1 MNDFKGSIETNTLT
15 GSLKYFKGEKGDSV
29 FECWLQQDGNEGKT
43 FEDFMNE
50 VNIDLTG
57 YATIKYVDEQINN
70 AQLGGGDVNL
80 DGYAKLTD
88 IPTKTSQLA
97 NDNNFLTSVPSE
109 YITETELNEKGYL
122 TEHQDISNLALKTEL
137 HTHDNKSTLDS
148 ITNSKINQWNNKS
161 NFSGSYNDLMD
172 KPTIPKEYV
181 LPEASSETLGGVKVG
196 AGLSITNGV
205 LSATGGGVADSVEWS
220 NIQNKPN
227 IPTKTSELTND
238 NGFLTS
244 IPSEY
249 VTETELNE
257 KGYLTEHQDISKLAL
272 KTELH
277 SHVNM
282 AVLSTITNF
291 KINQWNNKSDFS
303 GSYNDLTN
311 KPTIPTVDVTKAY
324 VDGEVSKKADKSH
337 THNELHSHSNKTVL
351 DGITSS
357 KVNEWNNK
365 STFNGDYNSLTN
377 KPVIPST
384 EGLATESYVQ
394 AKIAEA
400 SLSGGEVDLSG
411 YATEEYV
418 NIKVAENTDKI
429 TVLND
434 KVDNHIKNHPSSGT
448 TIATKDIF
456 ANNDLPRVYMTS
468 DRLGLLATKNDPEA
482 ICECEIKINNR
493 TIRCYATGKVQGT
506 SSASYP
512 GKNFTFKFYSDAGCT
527 SKEKIDVGWGE
538 QYKYCFKK
546 NWVDTTHTRNLAG
559 ARIAYDM
566 VESRPNSDF
575 KTNLQKAPRN
585 GLVDGFPCKLYI
597 NGEFWGLYTWNI
609 PKDAWQFGMDSDNP
623 NHVVLCAEKNTD
635 GDANT
640 INSCQFKTLW
650 TNGDGGDWS
659 VEAGEY
665 SNTVRDS
672 LNRCIQFVMS
682 SSDVEFY
689 NNISDY
695 FDLDSLLDYY
705 CFSYFCVHLD
715 GLAKNMLLATYDG
728 RIWGASLYDMDST
741 FGAYW
746 NGTSFVSP
754 TYQCPGQ
761 YQEQFSLLWQRIEQ
775 CFGKE
780 LYARYMELR
789 KGALSLGNIVTHVEE
804 IYDLI
809 PDRVL
814 VDEKTKWTGLP
825 SQNTNTITRFRNYM
839 RDRAIYVD
847 EKFQEFNLE
856 KIPAT
861 GIALSQSALTFT
873 DRNTQTLIANP
884 SPSDT
889 TDKVTWSVNP
899 TGIVSIEDG
908 VVTPIT
914 NGDCVIT
921 ATCGAYSATCV
932 VNVTLPTEQEPLN
945 YVNFLLL
952 AKNSP
957 TTAFKLHA
965 ASTSTDCQ
973 GFECQ
978 PAFSGFDFPTDV
990 NNTDLTYMSCDS
1002 FPVVTDS
1009 EKRVN
1014 NIPCISGANDG
1025 AKNYLTVKMLKSNA
1039 STVEEFKTY
1048 FDSNPTTIAIRI
1060 KENVK
1065 KYKLN
1070 INNAEILSTTHK
1082 ANGYTCFEIIDN
1094 NIPTTNFGES
1104 NIFMSNL
1111 GYRSDWAQYT
1121 DWSYFKV
1128 SKWNGQ
1134 FYIGFQIKNELLE
1147 STDAEG
1153 IRKYVAKD
1161 DYLYY
1166 ID

>member
-1 MNDFKGSIETNTLT
+1 MANKTISDLRELSTVSDNNVLVVETNAETFKVTKENL
-15 GSLKYFKGEKGDSV
+15 LK
-29 FECWLQQDGNEGKT
+29 
-43 FEDFMNE
+43 E
-50 VNIDLTG
+50 VN
-57 YATIKYVDEQINN
+57 E
-70 AQLGGGDVNL
+70 
-80 DGYAKLTD
+80 
-88 IPTKTSQLA
+88 
-97 NDNNFLTSVPSE
+97 
-109 YITETELNEKGYL
+109 ELNTK
-122 TEHQDISNLALKTEL
+122 SNIN
-137 HTHDNKSTLDS
+137 HTH
-148 ITNSKINQWNNKS
+148 
-161 NFSGSYNDLMD
+161 
-172 KPTIPKEYV
+172 E
-181 LPEASSETLGGVKVG
+181 
-196 AGLSITNGV
+196 
-205 LSATGGGVADSVEWS
+205 
-220 NIQNKPN
+220 
-227 IPTKTSELTND
+227 
-238 NGFLTS
+238 
-244 IPSEY
+244 EY
-249 VTETELNE
+249 VTESELNA
-257 KGYLTEHQDISKLAL
+257 K
-272 KTELH
+272 
-277 SHVNM
+277 
-282 AVLSTITNF
+282 
-291 KINQWNNKSDFS
+291 
-303 GSYNDLTN
+303 
-311 KPTIPTVDVTKAY
+311 
-324 VDGEVSKKADKSH
+324 
-337 THNELHSHSNKTVL
+337 
-351 DGITSS
+351 
-357 KVNEWNNK
+357 
-365 STFNGDYNSLTN
+365 
-377 KPVIPST
+377 
-384 EGLATESYVQ
+384 GLATETFVTN
-394 AKIAEA
+394 KIAEA
-400 SLSGGEVDLSG
+400 SLSSGDVDLSG

-418 NIKVAENTDKI
+418 NTKVAENTDKI
-429 TVLND
+429 TVLSD
-434 KVDNHIKNHPSSGT
+434 KVDELKQNGGSS
-448 TIATKDIF
+448 IAIKDIF
-456 ANNDLPRVYMTS
+456 ANNELPRVYMTS
-468 DRLGLLATKNDPEA
+468 DRLGLLAAKDDPEA
-482 ICECEIKINNR
+482 ICECEIKINNQ

-506 SSASYP
+506 SSSRYP
-512 GKNFTFKFYSDAGCT
+512 GKNFTFKFYSDAECV
-527 SKEKIDVGWGE
+527 SKQKIDVGWGE

-575 KTNLQKAPRN
+575 KTHLQKAPRN
-585 GLVDGFPCKLYI
+585 GAVDGFPCKLYI

-609 PKDAWQFGMDSDNP
+609 PKDSWQFGMDSNNP

-635 GDANT
+635 GNADVV
-640 INSCQFKTLW
+640 NSCQFKTLW
-650 TNGDGGDWS
+650 MNGDGGDWS
-659 VEAGEY
+659 VEAGKY
-665 SNTVRDS
+665 SNSVRDS

-682 SSDVEFY
+682 SSDTEFY
-689 NNISDY
+689 NNINDY

-705 CFSYFCVHLD
+705 CFSYLCVHLD

-728 RIWGASLYDMDST
+728 RIWGASLYDMDSI
-741 FGAYW
+741 FGANW
-746 NGTSFVSP
+746 DGASFVST
-754 TYQCPGQ
+754 TYQCPSE
-761 YQEQFSLLWQRIEQ
+761 YQEQFSLLWQRVER

-847 EKFQEFNLE
+847 EKFKEFNLE

-861 GIALSQSALTFT
+861 GIELSQSALTFT

-889 TDKVTWSVNP
+889 TDKVTWSVSP
-899 TGIVSIEDG
+899 TGIISISGG

-932 VNVTLPTEQEPLN
+932 VNVTLPTEQEPSN

-952 AKNSP
+952 AQNSP
-957 TTAFKLHA
+957 TTFFKLHPG
-965 ASTSTDCQ
+965 STSTDCQ

-990 NNTDLTYMSCDS
+990 NDTDLTYMVCDS

-1009 EKRVN
+1009 EKKVN
-1014 NIPCISGANDG
+1014 NIPCICGAKTN
-1025 AKNYLTVKMLKSNA
+1025 KNYLTVKMLKTKA

-1070 INNAEILSTTHK
+1070 INDAELLSTTHT

-1094 NIPTTNFGES
+1094 NLPMTDFSES

-1111 GYRSDWAQYT
+1111 GYQNGWNQSA
-1121 DWSYFKV
+1121 DWSYFEI
-1128 SKWNGQ
+1128 SKLNGQ
-1134 FYIGFQIKNELLE
+1134 LHIGFQIKNTLLE

-1153 IRKYVAKD
+1153 IRKYVAKN

-1166 ID
+1166 IV